1 MSEIYVIEGNCGEYS
16 DRCNWLVKAFS
27 NEKDAIEF
35 RDKLESLMEKHGF
48 NKGCNYPNEIGRNEV
63 RELDPQF
70 RQDYTGTY
78 YALHT
83 LELA

>member
-1 MSEIYVIEGNCGEYS
+1 MSEIYVVEGNCGEYS

-27 NEKDAIEF
+27 KEKDAIEF

-48 NKGCNYPNEIGRNEV
+48 KTGSKYSNTIGRDEV
-63 RELDPQF
+63 KELDPQF
-70 RQDYTGTY
+70 QQDYTGTH